1 MCIRFAWNGQVQQ
14 LGRALYFMFFS
25 ESIKAEWLGLM
36 IALQMAVGSIHHWAL
51 LDVGLARCYL
61 LCGL

>member
-1 MCIRFAWNGQVQQ
+1 MQQ
-14 LGRALYFMFFS
+14 LGRAPYFMFFS
-25 ESIKAEWLGLM
+25 ENIKAEWLGLM

>member
-1 MCIRFAWNGQVQQ
+1 MQQ
-14 LGRALYFMFFS
+14 LGQALYFMFFS
-25 ESIKAEWLGLM
+25 ESIKAEWLGLT